1 MRSER
6 ALAAALVLAGC
17 LALAGCLD
25 GAPHDNPLDP
35 LSESYRDAGA
45 VAGRVT
51 GIYPPF
57 EGRAGVRVHLLP
69 LDAAGAER
77 VVRTG
82 ADGTFRA
89 EGLPGGRYEVRAED
103 DGFRDAADTLAVAAG
118 EVAQTTLR
126 LDALPVVTSQSAW
139 TVHIEQWPPR
149 GPLFQLEVRVEA
161 TDPDRALDVAAAAL
175 VVEGLQFR
183 EPLFETEPGR
193 FRATLDAA
201 AFPGGRV
208 QALLGRSLRVEV
220 TDHLGNTA
228 LGPPLALVRV
238 VEQTPVALRPT
249 INEAPPPN
257 PPTLEWGLDSL
268 PFAFT
273 YRVDV
278 ALVDG
283 AGVEV
288 VVYSRDGLPPTAA
301 THAVQTVLAPGDY
314 TWTVR
319 VVDEA
324 GNQSRSKPA
333 GFRVLR

>member
-6 ALAAALVLAGC
+6 ALAAALVLAAP
-17 LALAGCLD
+17 ALAGCLD
-25 GAPHDNPLDP
+25 GAPRDNPLDP
-35 LSESYRDAGA
+35 LSESYRDAGTA
-45 VAGRVT
+45 AGRVT

-82 ADGTFRA
+82 ADGAFRA
-89 EGLPGGRYEVRAED
+89 DGLPGGRYEVRAES
-103 DGFRDAADTLAVAAG
+103 DGFRDAADTLVVAAG
-118 EVAQTTLR
+118 AVAEATLR
-126 LDALPVVTSQSAW
+126 LDALPVVASQAAW

-161 TDPDRALDVAAAAL
+161 TDPDRAADVDRAAL
-175 VVEGLQFR
+175 VAEGLAFR
-183 EPLFETEPGR
+183 EPLAETAPGR
-193 FRATLDAA
+193 FEASLGASRL
-201 AFPGGRV
+201 PGGRV
-208 QALLGRSLRVEV
+208 QSLLGRPLRVEV
-220 TDHLGNTA
+220 TDRAGNTA

-238 VEQTPVALRPT
+238 VEQTPVALRPE

-257 PPTLEWGLDSL
+257 PPTLEWGLDRL

-283 AGVEV
+283 AGTEV
-288 VVYSRDGLPPTAA
+288 VVYSRDGLPPTAT
-301 THAVQTVLAPGDY
+301 THAVQAALAPGIY

-333 GFRVLR
+333 GFRVLQ